1 MAMSSA
7 RITWGITERSL
18 KLIPRYPS
26 TFIPSLV
33 MPLFFLI
40 AFAGAFSAFVD
51 LPGFPAEQMLDW
63 VLPMS
68 TLQGCAFAGI
78 TTGIAVARDLENG
91 FFDRFIMSP
100 APRRAL
106 VAGPLLASVLR
117 ASFPLT
123 LLPLV
128 GLVAGVNF
136 HEGLFTIVPLAIAGF
151 GIALVAGMWSVGLA
165 LRARSQQAAPLMQ
178 MAIFLGFFLS
188 TAQMP
193 MDLLTGWVH
202 AVARFNPITNV
213 LEMARQGF
221 LGEIYWDTTWP
232 GLVSLAGMILVL
244 GIFAA
249 RGLRK
254 IVP

>member
-1 MAMSSA
+1 MSSLDV
-7 RITWGITERSL
+7 TWGITARSL

-33 MPLFFLI
+33 MPLFFLV

-78 TTGIAVARDLENG
+78 TTGMAVARDLENG
-91 FFDRFIMSP
+91 FFDRFTMSP
-100 APRRAL
+100 APRVAL
-106 VAGPLLASVLR
+106 LGGPLLASVLR
-117 ASFPLT
+117 ALFPLT

-128 GLVAGVNF
+128 GLLAGANF
-136 HEGLFTIVPLAIAGF
+136 HEGLFTLLPLAVAGL
-151 GIALVAGMWSVGLA
+151 GIALIAGMWAVGLA
-165 LRARSQQAAPLMQ
+165 LRARSSQAAPMMQ
-178 MAIFLGFFLS
+178 MAVFLGFFLS

-193 MDLLTGWVH
+193 LDLLTGWVH
-202 AVARFNPITNV
+202 AIARFNPITSV
-213 LEMARQGF
+213 LELARQGF
-221 LGEIYWDTTWP
+221 LGDITWDATWP
-232 GLVSLAGMILVL
+232 GLISLAGMVAVL
-244 GIFAA
+244 GLFAA